1 MQPERLEFL
10 SRFDSFYK
18 MLIEQVKQDRISE
31 ADFYMIIKA
40 KSKAMEREL
49 REKVETKV
57 EWTD

>member
-18 MLIEQVKQDRISE
+18 MIIEQVKQDRISE

-40 KSKAMEREL
+40 KAKAMEREL
-49 REKVETKV
+49 RAKSRNNG
-57 EWTD
+57 